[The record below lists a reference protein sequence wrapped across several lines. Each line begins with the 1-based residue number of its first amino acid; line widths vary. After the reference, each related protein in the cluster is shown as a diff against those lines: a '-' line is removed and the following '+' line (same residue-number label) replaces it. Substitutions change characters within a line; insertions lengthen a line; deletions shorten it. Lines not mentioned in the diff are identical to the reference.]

1 MNEPVSVRFKTLAN
15 GNKSIYLDIYL
26 EGRRHY
32 EFLKLYLLP
41 ETGKDKAIAKRKN
54 RETMNVVNAIVA
66 QKVLDIKNGKAGI
79 ITSKSK
85 MKLVDWLEAFCAY
98 KEKNAKSQESVKTA
112 DNMKK
117 HIIKYAGE
125 CVYMKDVGKK
135 FCLGWIDYL
144 KNATKRGGQPLS
156 NVTRKVYLTCFGTA
170 LNKAVRDGIIPSNP
184 LSMIDARDKIS
195 MPESERVYLDI
206 EEVKRLAATDCYSIL
221 TKQAFMFSCFSG
233 LRISDIRCLR
243 WTDIEEVTDGNGNR
257 QYRLTKTM
265 EKTKRVVSYQ
275 LSKEAMRWL
284 PERDGELV
292 FGDLTA
298 QSCINNHIK
307 RWARDAGIQ
316 KNVSFHTARHTFA
329 TMMLT
334 MGADIYTTSKL
345 LGHSRISTTEVY
357 AKIIDKKKDEAMGL
371 IDKFFD

>member
-32 EFLKLYLLP
+32 EFLRLYLLP

-54 RETMNVVNAIVA
+54 KETMNVVNAIVA
-66 QKVLDIKNGKAGI
+66 KKVLDIKNGKAGI

-85 MKLVDWLEAFCAY
+85 MKLVDWLDAFCAY
-98 KEKNAKSQESVKTA
+98 KAKNAKSQESVKTA

-117 HIIKYAGE
+117 HIVKYAGDG
-125 CVYMKDVGKK
+125 VYMKDVDRK

-170 LNKAVRDGIIPSNP
+170 INKAVRDGIIPSNP
-184 LSMIDARDKIS
+184 LAMIDARDKIS

-243 WTDIEEVTDGNGNR
+243 WSDIEEVTDGNGNR

-284 PERDGELV
+284 PERNGELV
-292 FGDLTA
+292 FADLTA
-298 QSCINNHIK
+298 QSCINTHIK
-307 RWARDAGIQ
+307 RWASDAGIQ

-371 IDKFFD
+371 IDKFFE